1 MFSDNVSLD
10 NKNSWCPKVS
20 RSLLRQYFCWF
31 WSRYKKQQWMDCD
44 EIFLETF
51 MFPFVMDFF
60 SSSKVWNV
68 VLSGAFLGHDDVT
81 SLLTLHQS
89 CIYRGHKAK
98 QHFFSCF
105 LIIWLLF
112 GPKSKRRRKHRNSL
126 EWCISKSLWL
136 IGLFIFAL
144 MRPRCSKVLLLHT
157 FKPGITR
164 TTLPLTDTPSIT

>member
-1 MFSDNVSLD
+1 MFHWTIRIPDAPKCPEVYYGSISAGFDPD
-10 NKNSWCPKVS
+10 TKNSNGWIVMKFFWR
-20 RSLLRQYFCWF
+20 RSCSPLLW
-31 WSRYKKQQWMDCD
+31 
-44 EIFLETF
+44 I
-51 MFPFVMDFF
+51 F

-98 QHFFSCF
+98 QHFFFLFF

-126 EWCISKSLWL
+126 EWCISKSLWP

>member
-1 MFSDNVSLD
+1 MPQSVQKFITAVFLLVLIQIQKTAMDGLWWNFSGDVHVPL
-10 NKNSWCPKVS
+10 C
-20 RSLLRQYFCWF
+20 YG
-31 WSRYKKQQWMDCD
+31 
-44 EIFLETF
+44 
-51 MFPFVMDFF
+51 FF

-98 QHFFSCF
+98 QHFFFLFF

>member
-1 MFSDNVSLD
+1 MPQSVQKFITAVFLLVLIQIQKTAMDGLWWNFSGDVHVPL
-10 NKNSWCPKVS
+10 CYGFFHQV
-20 RSLLRQYFCWF
+20 RSEMSCSVEPF
-31 WSRYKKQQWMDCD
+31 W
-44 EIFLETF
+44 L
-51 MFPFVMDFF
+51 
-60 SSSKVWNV
+60 
-68 VLSGAFLGHDDVT
+68 HDDVT

-105 LIIWLLF
+105 LIIWRLF
-112 GPKSKRRRKHRNSL
+112 GPNSL

-144 MRPRCSKVLLLHT
+144 MGPRCSKVLLLHT